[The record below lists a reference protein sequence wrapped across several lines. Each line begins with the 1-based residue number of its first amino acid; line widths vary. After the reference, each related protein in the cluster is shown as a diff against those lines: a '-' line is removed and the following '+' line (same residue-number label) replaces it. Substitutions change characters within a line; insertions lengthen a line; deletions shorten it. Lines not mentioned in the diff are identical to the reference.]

1 MGIAALGLDENT
13 QKLLGG
19 LDLKA
24 LVEVNFGEKFVTAE
38 EGYNGTKYAL
48 DIETNKY
55 YIDENGTFKRESNIS
70 LKLNAEAAELL
81 GINVA
86 VENIKIGNTGVEEKV
101 KAIDINDYVE
111 FIEILFGT
119 EKDANGNEIVDAN
132 GKPKKKIV
140 GFEPKLEALTL
151 SLDLDLGAM
160 FTNGMAMGRSI
171 LDSEGKTVL
180 TNVSSVGAIGNGN
193 MGIRASVK
201 LEISFAALLNKL
213 QQGFDS
219 SDIFA
224 AIEQALPLVKAQISI
239 YAQSDGDELIGI
251 YVADG
256 NVYLMLDGLGMPNIK
271 VTGEFLM
278 DIIRTAT
285 GSGTALSSDEATA
298 SVETSQIIDI
308 VKQIVEGIS
317 VGGKALKVAF
327 QNDYFAK
334 LVDALVS
341 IVLNKEGFKYYQD
354 VLPDVPTDVAF
365 SGLTINLAGIED
377 KYEPI

>member
-1 MGIAALGLDENT
+1 M
-13 QKLLGG
+13 
-19 LDLKA
+19 
-24 LVEVNFGEKFVTAE
+24 
-38 EGYNGTKYAL
+38 
-48 DIETNKY
+48 
-55 YIDENGTFKRESNIS
+55 
-70 LKLNAEAAELL
+70 
-81 GINVA
+81 
-86 VENIKIGNTGVEEKV
+86 
-101 KAIDINDYVE
+101 
-111 FIEILFGT
+111 
-119 EKDANGNEIVDAN
+119 
-132 GKPKKKIV
+132 
-140 GFEPKLEALTL
+140 

-201 LEISFAALLNKL
+201 LEIAFAALLNKL

-308 VKQIVEGIS
+308 VKQIVDGIS

-334 LVDALVS
+334 LVDAVLS
-341 IVLNKEGFKYYQD
+341 IVLNKTLITTTRYCPKCRPMSRSAD
-354 VLPDVPTDVAF
+354 LR
-365 SGLTINLAGIED
+365 
-377 KYEPI
+377 